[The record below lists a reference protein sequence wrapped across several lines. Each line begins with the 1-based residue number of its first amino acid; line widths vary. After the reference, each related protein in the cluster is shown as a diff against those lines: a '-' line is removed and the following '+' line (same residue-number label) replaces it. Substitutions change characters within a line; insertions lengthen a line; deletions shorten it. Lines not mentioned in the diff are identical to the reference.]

1 LGKIVWLASYP
12 KSGNTWVRAFLH
24 NYIVNAET
32 PHSINSLVEFSVAE
46 SALAFFGADAAG
58 LSDEEVQ
65 KRRPAVHEQLTRL
78 HPDLVFVKTHNA
90 NLAMHGVPLCTPAH
104 TAGAVYIVRDPR
116 DVALSY
122 AAFAGREVD
131 DIIAFMGARGTVSAG
146 DSQQVFELLSSWSE
160 HVLSWVA
167 APRRL
172 LVRYEDLLAEPERY
186 FARIIRFLGT
196 GEVDAARLKRAIGFS
211 GFDVLAGQEAAEGYR
226 AAGQGGKFFR
236 TGKAGQWRE
245 RLSPEQIRRIENVH
259 GEVMR
264 KLGYGPEHSAGS

>member
-1 LGKIVWLASYP
+1 MGKIVWLASYP

-24 NYIVNAET
+24 NYIVGADAA
-32 PHSINSLVEFSVAE
+32 HSINSLVEFSVAE
-46 SALAFFGADAAG
+46 SAAAFFGPGAAG
-58 LSDEEVQ
+58 LSNEAVQ
-65 KRRPAVHEQLTRL
+65 RLRPVVHEQLTQL

-90 NLAMHGVPLCTPAH
+90 NLALHGVPLCTPAH

-122 AAFAGREVD
+122 AAFANKPVN
-131 DIIAFMGARGTVSAG
+131 DIINFMGARGTVSAT

-167 APRRL
+167 APKRL

-196 GEVDAARLKRAIGFS
+196 GEVDAPRLERAIGFS
-211 GFDVLAGQEAAEGYR
+211 GFDALAAQEEAQGYR
-226 AAGQGGKFFR
+226 AASGSGKFFR

-245 RLSPEQIRRIENVH
+245 RLTQAQIARIETTH
-259 GEVMR
+259 GEVMK
-264 KLGYGPEHSAGS
+264 KLGYGVSA